1 MPMPEASQTILVVN
15 DCRDHLEMLTVL
27 LEKAGFRVLAAHDG
41 SEGAFLASTRRPDLV
56 ISDVNM
62 PIIDGIEL
70 CRRLRAEGGTR
81 LLPIIL
87 VSAERI
93 GSVNAVEGLRA
104 GADDYLEAPYDPIRL
119 IAKVA
124 RLLERKRGEE
134 ALRASEAQ
142 YRLLFENNPLPM
154 LVFETGNL
162 NFLDV
167 NEAAVQ
173 QYGYS
178 RSEFL
183 RMTIKDIRPPEEVPI
198 LLDALK
204 RHDASLIKSGMWK
217 LRRKDG
223 ALFDAEVTAHTIF
236 FEGRSAVIVLSNDVT
251 ERRRAEERLR
261 DSERQL
267 AEAQYLAHVGNWE
280 WHVPTNKVIWSDE
293 LYRIFGLEPQVF
305 GATYEAFLERVH
317 PDDRPNVTS
326 VIEQT
331 LASAG
336 SFNHYHRVVLPD
348 GRVRILHVR
357 GTVTTG
363 EGGRPVRMFGT
374 AQDVT
379 ERRKAEGQL
388 KKSNEQLRAL
398 AVRLQKAREEESIH
412 IAREI
417 HDELGGALTG
427 LKMDLSW
434 MGKRLS
440 PQSRAA
446 VQQKLQ
452 SALELID
459 QTVRKVRNIST
470 ELRPSVLD
478 DLGLAAAIEW
488 QTREFGK
495 RTEIQCKI
503 TSLQENITLS
513 PEKST
518 AVFRIFQ
525 EILTNVARHSQASL
539 VEVCMEE
546 QGGSLLLK
554 VSDNGRG
561 IKQSEITE
569 AKSLGLL
576 GMRER
581 ALIFGGRVDVVGS
594 EGMGTTVTV
603 RIPVV

>member
-1 MPMPEASQTILVVN
+1 MIMSEASQTILIVN
-15 DCRDHLEMLTVL
+15 DDPDHLEMMRVL
-27 LEKAGFRVLAAHDG
+27 LQKAGYRVLTARDG
-41 SEGAFLASTRRPDLV
+41 REGGSLASTRRPDLV

-62 PIIDGIEL
+62 PVVDGIEL
-70 CRRLRAEGGTR
+70 CRRLRAESGTR
-81 LLPIIL
+81 LLPIML

-93 GSVNAVEGLRA
+93 GSANAVNGLRA
-104 GADDYLEAPYDPIRL
+104 GADDYLEAPYDPVRM

-124 RLLERKRGEE
+124 RLLERKQGEE
-134 ALRASEAQ
+134 ALRASEAR
-142 YRLLFENNPLPM
+142 YRLLFENNPLPTW
-154 LVFETGNL
+154 VYDSETLG
-162 NFLDV
+162 FLDV
-167 NEAAVQ
+167 NEAAVR

-178 RSEFL
+178 RAEFL
-183 RMTIKDIRPPEEVPI
+183 RMTIKDIRPPEEVPAM
-198 LLDALK
+198 LDALK
-204 RHDASLIKSGMWK
+204 KHGASLNKSGVWRHRK
-217 LRRKDG
+217 KDG
-223 ALFDAEVTAHTIF
+223 TVFDAEVTTHTIL
-236 FEGRSAVIVLSNDVT
+236 FEGSPAAIVLSNNVT
-251 ERRRAEERLR
+251 ERRRAEERLK

-267 AEAQYLAHVGNWE
+267 AEAQQLARVGNWE
-280 WHVPTNKVIWSDE
+280 WDIPTNTVAWSDE
-293 LYRIFGLEPQVF
+293 LYRIFGVEPQAF
-305 GATYEAFLERVH
+305 GVTYESFLERLH
-317 PDDRPNVTS
+317 PDDRRRVS
-326 VIEQT
+326 AVIEQA

-348 GRVRILHVR
+348 GRVCILHTR
-357 GTVTTG
+357 GAVTTG
-363 EGGRPVRMFGT
+363 EDGRPVRMFGT

-398 AVRLQKAREEESIH
+398 SVRLQTAREEESIR

-427 LKMDLSW
+427 LKMDLFW
-434 MGKRLS
+434 MSKRLS
-440 PQSRAA
+440 EQSRAA
-446 VQQKLQ
+446 VQHKLQ

-459 QTVRKVRNIST
+459 ETIRKVRNIST

-488 QTREFGK
+488 QTREFQK
-495 RTEIQCKI
+495 RKEIECRI
-503 TSLQENITLS
+503 ISLEENITLS

-539 VEVCMEE
+539 VEVRMEE
-546 QGGSLLLK
+546 RGGSLILE

-561 IKQSEITE
+561 ITQSEITE

-581 ALIFGGRVDVVGS
+581 ALIFGGQVDVVGVV
-594 EGMGTTVTV
+594 GRGTTVTA